1 MTRMSKNPVKITLF
15 LIVTS
20 ILFIPLTLTAQYGT
34 APTLTTVDGYVILSN
49 GDTLYGQLKWRLKY
63 VENNPVEIKFYTENG
78 ASKIFNAS
86 EIPGFGNFTK
96 FVKEDFDT
104 PLDFELEHYVSMPSF
119 KKGIPVFMNRLL
131 KGKINVFMNRSSMQ
145 SGGDEVVEIS
155 EFDGIMFSY
164 SSDEGLRIGP
174 SYKTS
179 YKIIQKRVRFSSY
192 FVVKGDSAMI
202 KVEKSN
208 YDAISPGLFEDCPA
222 IIEELHKNPDLR
234 KFKNFMLLVEV
245 YNQICK

>member
-1 MTRMSKNPVKITLF
+1 MHKIQVIIKCILVVIFILIMPV
-15 LIVTS
+15 
-20 ILFIPLTLTAQYGT
+20 TLTAQYGT
-34 APTLTTVDGYVILSN
+34 APTFTLVDGYIILSN

-63 VENNPVEIKFYTENG
+63 VENNPVEIKFYSENG
-78 ASKIFNAS
+78 ASKVFNAK
-86 EIPGFGNFTK
+86 EITGFGNYTK
-96 FVKEDFDT
+96 PIKEDFDT
-104 PLDFELEHYVSMPSF
+104 QLDFQLEHYVSMPSY

-131 KGKINVFMNRSSMQ
+131 KGKISVFMNRSSLQ
-145 SGGDEVVEIS
+145 FGGDEVVEIS

-174 SYKTS
+174 TYRTS
-179 YKIIQKRVRFSSY
+179 YKIIQKRVRYSSY
-192 FVVKGDSAMI
+192 FVVKGDSAII

-208 YDAISPGLFEDCPA
+208 YDTIFQSLFEDCPA
-222 IIEELHKNPDLR
+222 IIEELDKNPDLR